1 MKSIET
7 EAGCDLDS
15 IRHSG
20 IVRDIDERFVYV
32 SVVSQSACAACHAKG
47 ACNVSDMNEEII
59 EIPRASSTDLKAGDQ
74 VSVVLKKSLGT
85 KAVMLG
91 YVVPFLL
98 VLGTMIA
105 MVTTLEDEGL
115 AGLIS
120 LGVLVPYYVILY
132 LQRDRLK
139 RTFSFSLQ

>member
-7 EAGCDLDS
+7 EAGCELDS

-20 IVRDIDERFVYV
+20 IVRNIDDEFVYV

-47 ACNVSDMNEEII
+47 VCNVSEMNEEII
-59 EIPRASSTDLKAGDQ
+59 EIPRSSSFDLKAGDR
-74 VSVVLKKSLGT
+74 VNVVLKKSLGT

-98 VLGTMIA
+98 VLVT
-105 MVTTLEDEGL
+105 MVTMVITLKDEGL

-120 LGVLVPYYVILY
+120 LGALVPYYVILY
-132 LQRDRLK
+132 FQRDRLK